1 MNHCRTSCCILALDC
16 ETTYEPTM
24 YIASGYSE
32 NISIGVSNVYLLRTT
47 LDEEVQLRVCAP
59 GQLVPLNMDSV
70 WEPHYEC

>member
-24 YIASGYSE
+24 YIVSGYSE

>member
-24 YIASGYSE
+24 YIESGYSE
-32 NISIGVSNVYLLRTT
+32 NISTGVSNVYLLRTT

>member
-1 MNHCRTSCCILALDC
+1 MNHCRTSCCILALNC

-24 YIASGYSE
+24 YIESGYSE